1 MSLLPL
7 LLSTWWTN
15 LDRSSMMD
23 RNLGLA
29 AVSPSDDLMFPRI
42 YERYYPIADYNRGV
56 LDFYY
61 KPWMDATRRRT
72 GGGISIGTDK
82 DSFKVVIDVRRFK
95 PEEITVKVI
104 DRCLLV
110 EAKHEETQDE
120 HGSISHRQFVRR
132 YQLPERADVDRVT
145 STISSDG
152 ILTVTTSLK
161 PKEEKQERIIKI
173 ELTGQPAFRKNGE
186 DQQPVTETGATISST
201 EKKVVENEIREELTT
216 QEQQEGVK
224 PEK

>member
-7 LLSTWWTN
+7 LLSTWWTS

-29 AVSPSDDLMFPRI
+29 AISPSDELMFPRI
-42 YERYYPIADYNRGV
+42 YERYYPIADYDRGV

-61 KPWMDATRRRT
+61 KPWMDVMRRRT
-72 GGGISIGTDK
+72 GGSISVGIDK
-82 DSFKVVIDVRRFK
+82 NSFKVIIDVHQFK

-104 DRCLLV
+104 DRCLFI

-120 HGSISHRQFVRR
+120 HGSISRQFVRR
-132 YQLPERADVDRVT
+132 YQLPERADVDQVT

-152 ILTVTTSLK
+152 ILTITTMLK

-173 ELTGQPAFRKNGE
+173 ELIGQPALHKDGE
-186 DQQPVTETGATISST
+186 DQQPVTEVTTISST

-216 QEQQEGVK
+216 QGQQEDAK